1 MNMKRTSATVV
12 AAAGLLFGGASP
24 VAGISDYPPSG
35 PVIVVSGELVAGG
48 TAQAAVENCTVG
60 ESVRTTVASMPTVE
74 SICER
79 VDAPSATPG
88 AAPER
93 GVAQFDLPLP
103 AASGLAAGEAR
114 LLDSGHTLSF
124 ALDVRS
130 EQPAVAV
137 EPISSGRAGWPF
149 LLLAGLIVLVV
160 MVVVS
165 RRRTSDDMP

>member
-1 MNMKRTSATVV
+1 MNIKRTSATLV
-12 AAAGLLFGGASP
+12 AAVGLLSTDASP
-24 VAGISDYPPSG
+24 VTAISDYPPSG

-48 TAQAAVENCTVG
+48 TVQAAVENCTVG
-60 ESVRTTVASMPTVE
+60 ESVRTTIASMPSVE

-79 VDAPSATPG
+79 VDAPAVTSG
-88 AAPER
+88 AVPSR

-103 AASGLAAGEAR
+103 AASGLASGEAR

-130 EQPAVAV
+130 ERSAATV